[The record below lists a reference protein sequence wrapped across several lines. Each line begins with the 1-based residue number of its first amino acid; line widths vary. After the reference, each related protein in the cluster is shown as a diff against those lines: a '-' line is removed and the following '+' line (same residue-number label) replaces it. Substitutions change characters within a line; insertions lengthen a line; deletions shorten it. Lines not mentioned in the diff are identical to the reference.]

1 MKVTHSPKCSQLH
14 NTITASKRLVA
25 CPGLWW
31 LYIMSWIPNKTLKST
46 EYTTKRRIIG
56 RKFLFLHTVSHKLH
70 ILKFP
75 QHVCPTYLLRAF
87 PSWSLWS
94 LQFFSPFYATL
105 WPRDSPRSVAW
116 RPVCQYKSSGASPLP
131 PQWKW
136 KQNLKQISWCKSPLL

>member
-25 CPGLWW
+25 CPGLWC

-75 QHVCPTYLLRAF
+75 QHVCPTYSEHFHHDLFGRYSFSLPSMQRCGLGILLVQ
-87 PSWSLWS
+87 WLEG
-94 LQFFSPFYATL
+94 QFASINPAEQVLYHL
-105 WPRDSPRSVAW
+105 SGNGN
-116 RPVCQYKSSGASPLP
+116 KSET
-131 PQWKW
+131 
-136 KQNLKQISWCKSPLL
+136 NLMM